1 MSALKRDAIIFF
13 KVLIYLAI
21 GFILTENVLGVIY
34 EKFGISF
41 MGNVWVNWFGLSY
54 LLYFFYTTIRVL
66 FTNENNQ
73 LFKKRMKSKV
83 FWVLFIVSAY
93 VVFIPFIK
101 GKNPF

>member
-73 LFKKRMKSKV
+73 LFKKTYEIQGFLGTFYCLGLCRLYS
-83 FWVLFIVSAY
+83 FY
-93 VVFIPFIK
+93 
-101 GKNPF
+101 

>member
-1 MSALKRDAIIFF
+1 MSALKRDAITFF

-34 EKFGISF
+34 EDFGISF

-54 LLYFFYTTIRVL
+54 LLYFFYTIIRVL

-101 GKNPF
+101 GINPF